1 MKTVRKIGTELSRI
15 VLGLTFIFSGFVKS
29 VDPYGTAYKVADY
42 LAAFNL
48 SFFSFLEM
56 PISFFLCGFEFA
68 LGIIVL
74 LGIYP
79 KWSSRL
85 MLLTM
90 IFMTP
95 LTLYLAIADPVSDCG
110 CFGDALVIS
119 NWETFFKNIILS
131 ILAII
136 LLINYKHIKPFLLSK
151 MYVYALSFIIVF
163 STIFLFYNYI
173 YDPIIDFRPYKV
185 GTNIPEQMM
194 VSEDKLPVTENVF
207 IYEKNGVKQ
216 AFTEDNYPW
225 QDSTWTFISMDAK
238 VIKEGE
244 LPPISDFSI
253 NEILFN
259 EVETEIIN
267 SFDITDNVLANNNY
281 SFLIIAPF
289 LSKIKMAEKQKFEAI
304 AEYAKKENYNIYL
317 LTSSSSDDIIRHKQT
332 FNKDIKFCISD
343 EKVLKTIIR
352 SNPSVMILKNGT
364 IIAKWAKILIPNK
377 TAFDKPID
385 KIIAE
390 HSHSK
395 NNILK
400 LLIVSIVLLIPLIII
415 KIVDVNK
422 NK

>member
-56 PISFFLCGFEFA
+56 PISFFLCGFEFS

-267 SFDITDNVLANNNY
+267 SFDITNNVLANNNY

-289 LSKIKMAEKQKFEAI
+289 LNKIEMDEKQKFEAI

-332 FNKDIKFCISD
+332 FNKDIKFCFSD

-390 HSHSK
+390 HSHST

-415 KIVDVNK
+415 KIVDLNK